1 MLTVD
6 NLTVA
11 YGERVALRQVSFELQ
26 TGQILAVIGPN
37 GAGKS
42 TLIRALSGVIPLQS
56 GTINWDKQDLDA
68 LPEHERARL
77 VAVVP
82 QARSLPGA
90 ATGWQTVL
98 LGRTPYLDW
107 LGHVSDKDERLVR
120 EAMERTSTLDLAER
134 AIGELSGGE
143 QQRLLLARALAQ
155 STPLLLLDEPTT
167 HLDLHY
173 QISLL
178 NLVQSLVHSDP
189 QPLGALVVLHD
200 LNLVAR
206 YADQVLLRVGGQVRA
221 SGSVDAVLSPDI
233 LSEAYQIPLEV
244 LRRPGGGWPV
254 ILPTYQ

>member
-6 NLTVA
+6 NLTVV

-42 TLIRALSGVIPLQS
+42 TLIRALSGVVPLQS
-56 GTINWDKQDLDA
+56 GKINWDKQDLNA

-107 LGHVSDKDERLVR
+107 LGHIGDERLVR
-120 EAMERTSTLDLAER
+120 EAMERTSTLELAER
-134 AIGELSGGE
+134 ALGELSGGE

-178 NLVQSLVHSDP
+178 NLVQTLVHSDP
-189 QPLGALVVLHD
+189 QPLGALVVMHD

-206 YADQVLLRVGGQVRA
+206 YADQVLLLVGGQVRA
-221 SGSVDAVLSPDI
+221 CGSVQDVLSPEI
-233 LSEAYQIPLEV
+233 LSQAFEISLEV
-244 LRRPGGGWPV
+244 IHHPGGGWPV